1 MTEEQE
7 RIKKRVIELEEI
19 LYEAQEEL
27 KDLQN
32 QCNHE
37 DTSIEDYTAACMK
50 RSQARYLILTTDL
63 NWLCFIHV
71 VICWAVKLV
80 ET

>member
-37 DTSIEDYTAACMK
+37 DTSIEDYMWDKGHVYIKKVCTICK
-50 RSQARYLILTTDL
+50 KIIPDDDSLI
-63 NWLCFIHV
+63 NM
-71 VICWAVKLV
+71 
-80 ET
+80 